1 MAVSSVFNLIF
12 QATDRGSLGKMRN
25 LIKGVGQESYKT
37 FDALSRSM
45 SKLEKSAGRAVGK
58 LAMLAGGGGFMTMA
72 FKGLNYSLIQS
83 NSLIKTNTILLE
95 EVIGNKGK
103 ARQMVSV
110 IQEVAGTYGQ
120 DISELMTAS
129 RGVVQVMRQVDK
141 GVNANQLDRMLKMIM
156 TVSAMDTENRGLAFT
171 AFSFKEAFQGI
182 GQQDWKS
189 MMNRLEI
196 NIGRTYQGAI
206 TNAIKKGNLEEA
218 IALLEEGLANIGM
231 DSSRIMG
238 RLMAEGLTQ
247 NISRTVSYFNRFFQM
262 IGEESFTSLARPFAK
277 FNSYLSTIF
286 SPDSEGYKAI
296 YRMSATIEK
305 RFMRPVVE
313 YFYKIGDAFKLIGGG
328 TIFSNFI
335 KAIKG
340 TVSIFSN
347 LISIP
352 LRFIS
357 GLFGMRSG
365 VDSVKDSVIGLNK
378 ALEFM
383 GKITEKISKWLSQ
396 FKTPMQDLGLAINDL
411 LVTILK
417 LFDMKAV
424 GGTGNLLGSIIK
436 NTMLVGQV
444 GVQGVDKAIET
455 LVNEKKTQYT
465 EAGNVSSGGGFLNS
479 LASGLFTGVSILSLL
494 SMFRGGGFFRK
505 GAGGVAG
512 GVGGGAGTKGAG
524 EFFQPL
530 PYGIDKQIKYKGSID
545 TIAKQQNAAINANI
559 ADLQKSFGLQGKKFN
574 EENIYNALLMKF
586 YGSTSRVQKGSMG
599 GAMLPI
605 EDVALR
611 NMAANY
617 AKMDKS
623 RMTDTSKVVKDYQK
637 VPEMGSKTP
646 TAKMGDVLNTVLFGA
661 MGVSSIQ
668 QLTRGLGTHV
678 SAGWGKVAGV
688 GTKLL
693 PVLSGFAPH
702 ITLVIGSF
710 IALAGTLKYFQKKM
724 EEEIDQSEQLI
735 GQRRK
740 ERQTEVNLHN
750 LYAKTGV
757 NPQAFRE
764 SMKNLSTKNYGLK
777 QGIFSDKE
785 SFESLM
791 MAGIIGGDKG
801 LSSQFSNFVN
811 MGGFARLRKMGYS
824 EERLKS
830 SYGEDFYNMYST
842 EEFDPKK
849 GIGKK
854 VDLAR
859 GINVD
864 IKSNR
869 MSSKEAEQLLM
880 DIVMG
885 VHDKIK
891 GQIDDSG
898 TTPSISKA
906 KSLVDLLNSGKMGSV
921 TSEY

>member
-58 LAMLAGGGGFMTMA
+58 LAMLAGGGGFMAMA

-156 TVSAMDTENRGLAFT
+156 TVSAMDIENRGLAFT
-171 AFSFKEAFQGI
+171 AYSFKEAFQGI

-189 MMNRLEI
+189 MMNRLEV
-196 NIGRTYQGAI
+196 NIGRTYQHAI
-206 TNAIKKGNLEEA
+206 TNAVKKGNLEEA
-218 IALLEEGLANIGM
+218 LTLLEEGLANIGM

-465 EAGNVSSGGGFLNS
+465 EAGNVSTGGGFLNS

-512 GVGGGAGTKGAG
+512 GVGGGGGAGAGAKGAG

-530 PYGIDKQIKYKGSID
+530 PYGINKQIKYKGSID
-545 TIAKQQNAAINANI
+545 SIAKQQNA
-559 ADLQKSFGLQGKKFN
+559 SFGKKYD
-574 EENIYNALLMKF
+574 EDYIYNALLMKF
-586 YGSTSRVQKGSMG
+586 YGRTSRPQKGFKSE
-599 GAMLPI
+599 AKVPI
-605 EDVALR
+605 EDPALR
-611 NMAANY
+611 YQAAQY
-617 AKMDKS
+617 AKSNKFV
-623 RMTDTSKVVKDYQK
+623 MTDTSKVVADYQK

-646 TAKMGDVLNTVLFGA
+646 TAKMGDVLNTVLYSAVGL
-661 MGVSSIQ
+661 SSIQ

-678 SAGWGKVAGV
+678 SAGWGKVVGV

-702 ITLVIGSF
+702 IALVIGSF

-735 GQRRK
+735 DQRRR
-740 ERQTEVNLHN
+740 ERQTEVNLNN
-750 LYAKTGV
+750 LYVGTGV

-777 QGIFSDKE
+777 QGIFSDRE

-791 MAGIIGGDKG
+791 MAGIIQGDKG

-811 MGGFARLRKMGYS
+811 MGGFSRLRKLGYS

-849 GIGKK
+849 GVGKK
-854 VDLAR
+854 VALAR
-859 GINVD
+859 EINVD

-906 KSLVDLLNSGKMGSV
+906 KSLVDLLNGGKMGSV